1 MTSNQIKDR
10 FTVVRARKTNVFV
23 DEDEAV
29 QMYFKTPKMNFAI
42 GVLPP
47 GCKTPM
53 DPGEPGIYIA
63 YVLEGEAI
71 FEAGDESKETEW
83 LYEGD
88 AILVRENLPHIVYN
102 PAASVSRVIW
112 ALAPGHGEE

>member
-1 MTSNQIKDR
+1 MDTKEQVDDR
-10 FTVVRARKTNVFV
+10 FTVVRSGETNVFV
-23 DEDEAV
+23 DENEAV

-53 DPGEPGIYIA
+53 DPGEPGIYVA
-63 YVLEGEAI
+63 YILEGEAI
-71 FEAGDESKETEW
+71 FEAGDGSSRTEW

-88 AILVRENLPHIVYN
+88 SILIKESLPHIVFN
-102 PAASVSRVIW
+102 PSDKVSRVIW
-112 ALAPGHGEE
+112 ALAPGH